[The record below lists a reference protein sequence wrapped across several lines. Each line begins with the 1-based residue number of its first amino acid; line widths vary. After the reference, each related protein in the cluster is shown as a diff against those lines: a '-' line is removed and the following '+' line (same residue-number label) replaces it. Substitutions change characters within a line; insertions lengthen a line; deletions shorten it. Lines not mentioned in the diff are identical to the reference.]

1 MLMYNILV
9 VDDESISA
17 DGITD
22 YLKEFGSEE
31 WNILCTYSSQQ
42 ALEIADNRIDI
53 LLTDI
58 TMPNIDGYELYRRI
72 IKRWPR
78 CKVIYLTGNVSLE
91 FVQKAIR
98 NRGVIDYILKTEK
111 ESNILKAVNSAIE
124 TLEDEIKSFE
134 FQDNMKKQIDNA
146 LPLLRR
152 EYLLNLLYS
161 ANTSW
166 NRKTKFSDLE
176 IGLDDEKEVLLVY
189 GRLET
194 AENRQNQT
202 MDLIYMDTIMQITL
216 NNEFCWNLVQ
226 MENSRFIY
234 YIQTKNSLEKGEQ
247 GKIAKIL
254 LPYMEL
260 VQESINRISI
270 NISLIL
276 DVRTCS
282 WEQIPGR
289 YKALAEQFERKPLL
303 PNALF
308 IYDDDDVS
316 ETASWNLADV
326 VSSLKDAIFNLKKD
340 EADIILQNILNQ
352 DFHNFMDRVRV
363 YAALIDLFSNLL
375 SVKKSIPDDI
385 SFPPLEHESDDDGW
399 NRAKKDFFRILAFLT
414 NKEKTKDI
422 IVNFQIQK
430 INKFVEDRLD
440 KNLSLTMVADHFHY
454 SPTYFSKLYK
464 HITGENFVRHV
475 VKCKLKRGMELLND
489 DSLKINE
496 IAKMVG
502 YWSPSYFIR
511 EFKSMYGITPAEY
524 RKG

>member
-1 MLMYNILV
+1 VYNILV

-17 DGITD
+17 DGITE

-31 WNILCTYSSQQ
+31 WNILCAYSPQQ
-42 ALEIADNRIDI
+42 ALEIAESRIDI

-72 IKRWPR
+72 IERWPR
-78 CKVIYLTGNVSLE
+78 CKVIYLTGNISLE

-111 ESNILKAVNSAIE
+111 ESTILKAVNSAAE
-124 TLEDEIKSFE
+124 TLGDEIKSLE
-134 FQDNMKKQIDNA
+134 FQDNMKKQIDSA

-161 ANTSW
+161 VDTTW
-166 NRKTKFSDLE
+166 NRRSKFSDLK

-194 AENRQNQT
+194 IKSRQNQT
-202 MDLIYMDTIMQITL
+202 MDLIYMDAIMRITL
-216 NNEFCWNLVQ
+216 NDGFCWNSVQ
-226 MENSRFIY
+226 MEGSRFIY
-234 YIQTKNSLEKGEQ
+234 FIQTKNDPEKGEQ
-247 GKIAKIL
+247 GKAAQIL
-254 LPYMEL
+254 LPYMEM
-260 VQESINRISI
+260 VQETINQISI

-276 DVRTCS
+276 DAGTCF
-282 WEQIPGR
+282 WERVPER
-289 YKALAEQFERKPLL
+289 YKALVEQFEKKPML

-308 IYDDDDVS
+308 IYDNDDVS
-316 ETASWNLADV
+316 EPTQGNLAD
-326 VSSLKDAIFNLKKD
+326 LIPALRDAILNLKKD
-340 EADIILQNILNQ
+340 EADAVLHNILVQ
-352 DFHNFMDRVRV
+352 DFSSFADRIRV
-363 YAALIDLFSNLL
+363 YAALIALFSDLL
-375 SVKKSIPDDI
+375 SARKNIPDDI
-385 SFPPLEHESDDDGW
+385 SFPPLEHELGDDGW
-399 NRAKKDFFRILAFLT
+399 NGAKKEFFRIITFLI
-414 NKEKTKDI
+414 NEEKDKDI
-422 IVNFQIQK
+422 TANFQIQK
-430 INKFVEDRLD
+430 INKFVEDNLD
-440 KNLSLTMVADHFHY
+440 KNLSMTMVADHFHY

-464 HITGENFVRHV
+464 HITGENFVRYV
-475 VKCKLKRGMELLND
+475 AKCKLKRGRELLND

-511 EFKSMYGITPAEY
+511 EFKNMYGITPAEY